1 MSRKLKWGLI
11 GTGNIAAQ
19 FAGALQESHHG
30 ELVAIGS
37 RSQAGADAFAAR
49 FPATAHGSYEALLA
63 DPAVEV
69 LYLSTPHP
77 WHEQWAVQAARAGK
91 AILCEKPLT
100 VNSAQAERVI
110 AAARD
115 NDVFLMEAFMYRA
128 HPQTLRLIRLL
139 ESQPIGEIR
148 FIRASFSIDL
158 PYSPENWIFDHA
170 RAGGS
175 ILALGCYAVSMA
187 RLVAGVAS
195 GQPFAD
201 PVEVKGVAH
210 LGRESRVDESALA
223 SLRFE
228 NGIVAEIA
236 SGSRLALENNVRI
249 VGTEGSILV
258 PSPWMAAPAN
268 GFSKIL
274 LFKEGV
280 PEEIVV
286 EAQRGIYAF
295 EADHVAEAIVEGH
308 RESPLLSWADTLGN
322 MRTLDAWRASAGLAY
337 DHE

>member
-11 GTGNIAAQ
+11 GTGSIAAQ
-19 FAGALQESHHG
+19 FAQALRESHHG
-30 ELVAIGS
+30 ELTAIGS
-37 RSQAGADAFAAR
+37 RSQAGAEAFAAR

-63 DPAVEV
+63 DPEVEAV
-69 LYLSTPHP
+69 YISTPHP
-77 WHEQWAVQAARAGK
+77 WHEEWAVRAARAGK

-100 VNSAQAERVI
+100 VNAAQAERVI
-110 AAARD
+110 AAARE

-139 ESQPIGEIR
+139 ETHPIGEIR
-148 FIRASFSIDL
+148 FIRASFSLDI
-158 PYSPENWIFDHA
+158 PYARDQWIFDHA

-175 ILALGCYAVSMA
+175 ILALGCYCVSMV
-187 RLVAGVAS
+187 RLVAGIAS

-201 PVEVKGVAH
+201 PLEVRGVARI
-210 LGRESRVDESALA
+210 GGESRVDESALA
-223 SLRFE
+223 ALRFE

-236 SGSRLALENNVRI
+236 SGSRLDLENNVRI
-249 VGTEGSILV
+249 VGTEGSILL

-274 LFKEGV
+274 LFKEGI

-295 EADHVAEAIVEGH
+295 EADHVAETIAEGQ
-308 RESPLLSWADTLGN
+308 RESPLLPWADTLGN
-322 MRTLDAWRASAGLAY
+322 LRALDAWRASAGLAY
-337 DHE
+337 DGE